1 MRLLSLIIIA
11 ASISFSSFA
20 QSNDD
25 FSDTRTKKESFEK
38 QKDKIFRSDLSGFTL
53 AGIDESIGKSEMEKI
68 PYSEYGTNFMT
79 FEANGIKA
87 TVTTAPFVTGKH
99 KMDYDEKYL
108 IKIDKKPYYGNYGKL
123 PLTMIKSIT
132 LTINGDSVNIPPSA
146 YFDLYNLN
154 FTFKDKQGVDRSSN
168 GIYHSR
174 DGHRLYLY
182 LLCRDNSGSYE
193 VTFVIQDKKY
203 AFRVLDYGFM

>member
-1 MRLLSLIIIA
+1 MKLFTVFFLL
-11 ASISFSSFA
+11 ISYVPGMAQKNDDMTDTRKKNEGFLKVQQKEIKADLSSF
-20 QSNDD
+20 
-25 FSDTRTKKESFEK
+25 TM
-38 QKDKIFRSDLSGFTL
+38 
-53 AGIDESIGKSEMEKI
+53 AGIDESVAKGSITKI
-68 PYSEYGTNFMT
+68 PFTSIGPDFTT
-79 FEANGIKA
+79 FEGNNMKA
-87 TVTTAPFVTGKH
+87 TVSIATFDPSKH

-132 LTINGDSVNIPPSA
+132 LTINGDSVIIPPSA